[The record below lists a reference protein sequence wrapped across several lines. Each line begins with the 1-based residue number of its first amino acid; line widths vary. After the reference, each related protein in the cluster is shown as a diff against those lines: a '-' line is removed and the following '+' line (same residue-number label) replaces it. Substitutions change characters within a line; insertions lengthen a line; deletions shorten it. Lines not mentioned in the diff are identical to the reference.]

1 MSEGETGGREGGRG
15 EMKGKTN
22 KDWWRDGSG
31 EGGDNLEGLS

>member
-1 MSEGETGGREGGRG
+1 MGGREG

-31 EGGDNLEGLS
+31 EGGGTILRV